1 MQHETSNGSG
11 PGSHHDV
18 SLTPEQQ
25 YPQVRPH
32 VARMLVELDQRIE
45 EGEAR
50 ARREDD
56 EWNRPR
62 GIMGRLFGLR
72 THVID

>member
-1 MQHETSNGSG
+1 MQHGASNGSG
-11 PGSHHDV
+11 TGGHRDLR
-18 SLTPEQQ
+18 LTPEQQ

-32 VARMLVELDQRIE
+32 IARMLVELDQRIE
-45 EGEAR
+45 DGEAR